1 MNAFQRKPLAPF
13 GNLIRTE
20 RYREPL
26 ESGTF
31 FRTLGRE
38 KGRTDRSGEA
48 LTLIVLGMTDAFA
61 EDRELILDFLQKRLR
76 LTDELGWMDEDHL
89 GLLLPATKGHEARI
103 VAGSIDK
110 ALGTAR
116 KRISCIVYSD
126 TPGSPEEIE
135 SEHLGV
141 PLWGGD
147 VLPLSPLLMVPMPMG
162 KRALDIVGASML
174 LVFAMPIMLITA
186 LAVRL
191 ESRGSVIFR
200 QTRLGHGGNP
210 FTLLKFRSM
219 VVDAE
224 DLQAKLSEDNH
235 RDGPAFKMENDP
247 RITRVGRLIRASGID
262 ELPQLWNVLCGQ
274 MTLVGP
280 RPPLENEVHSYE
292 EWQKA
297 RLRVVGGLTCIW
309 QVDGRLKNVSFRD
322 WMRQDI
328 QYGSRFSTVRD
339 LQLIA
344 RTAWVV
350 VFTRGDH

>member
-1 MNAFQRKPLAPF
+1 MNAFRRKPLAPF
-13 GNLIRTE
+13 GDLMRTE
-20 RYREPL
+20 RYRDPL
-26 ESGTF
+26 DPDGF

-38 KGRTDRSGEA
+38 KGRTERSGEA
-48 LTLIVLGMTDAFA
+48 LTLIVLGITDSFP
-61 EDRELILDFLQKRLR
+61 EDRELILDFLQMRLR
-76 LTDELGWMDEDHL
+76 LTDELGWMDKNHL
-89 GLLLPATKGHEARI
+89 GILLPATKGHEAHI
-103 VAGSIDK
+103 VAGSLDE
-110 ALGTAR
+110 ALGAAR

-126 TPGSPEEIE
+126 TPGSPEEVE
-135 SEHLGV
+135 SEHPDV
-141 PLWGGD
+141 VMWEGD
-147 VLPLSPLLMVPMPMG
+147 VEPLSPLFMVPMPLG
-162 KRALDIVGASML
+162 KRALDIMGASILLVLAMPLML
-174 LVFAMPIMLITA
+174 LTA
-186 LAVRL
+186 LAVRM
-191 ESRGSVIFR
+191 ESKGSVIFR
-200 QTRLGHGGNP
+200 QKRLGHGGKP

-219 VVDAE
+219 VNDAE
-224 DLQAKLSEDNH
+224 AQQAKLAEDNR

-247 RITRVGRLIRASGID
+247 RITRVGSFIRASGID
-262 ELPQLWNVLCGQ
+262 ELPQLWNVLSGQ

-280 RPPLENEVHSYE
+280 RPPLEKEVHSYE

-328 QYGSRFSTVRD
+328 QYGSRFSAIRD